1 MKTIYSYYQSLQ
13 AKDQAIEFSKANI
26 WKDSWTKAGWNPV
39 MLNQS
44 HAQISPQ
51 RIKITKKLMSVYPL
65 LNREKNE
72 SQEIIQVRFNRL
84 CALHAAGGG
93 WMSDYDVVNTGF
105 NNQIAQA
112 YEGNSFVIAGSPAN
126 VMFVSK
132 EICSAAMNKILN
144 SELISENGIML
155 YEKDLFSPAHNLD
168 VTTLRHA
175 ENYDEMKKIYEDYL
189 TSK

>member
-1 MKTIYSYYQSLQ
+1 
-13 AKDQAIEFSKANI
+13 
-26 WKDSWTKAGWNPV
+26 
-39 MLNQS
+39 
-44 HAQISPQ
+44 
-51 RIKITKKLMSVYPL
+51 MSVYPL

-72 SQEIIQVRFNRL
+72 PQEMIQVRFNRL

-93 WMSDYDVVNTGF
+93 WISNYDVVNTGF
-105 NNQIAQA
+105 NTQIAQA
-112 YEGNSFVIAGSPAN
+112 YEGNSFVIAESPAS

-155 YEKDLFSPAHNLD
+155 YEKDLFTPSHNLD
-168 VTTLRHA
+168 VTTLHHS